1 MVNQAWLSLRARG
14 RGRGFPPA
22 TVSMTPGYFHRE
34 QKKNKTKGTPEPFHS
49 PPTNWIYPAT

>member
-1 MVNQAWLSLRARG
+1 MVNQAWLSLRAG
-14 RGRGFPPA
+14 SRGFPPA